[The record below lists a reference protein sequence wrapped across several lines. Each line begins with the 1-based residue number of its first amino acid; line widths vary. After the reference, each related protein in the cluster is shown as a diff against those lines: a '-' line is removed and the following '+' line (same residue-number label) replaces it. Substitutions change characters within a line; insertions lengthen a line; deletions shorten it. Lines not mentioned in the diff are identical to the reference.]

1 MIGVYVNSI
10 LILFIA
16 FLISS
21 ICVPLVIKLAIKKRL
36 LGEYGEGRHVHK
48 GFVPRL
54 GGVAIFAGLFFSQIY
69 FLLSHY
75 NTNLI
80 SQAYLLII
88 FCSFVMFLVGTLD
101 DLINIKAS
109 LKFVIQIIIS
119 LILVW
124 QADVRIISFYGLFG
138 IDSLPM
144 WFSYLFSIAVITF
157 FINGY
162 NLIDGIDSL
171 SASIGMYV
179 IMCFSLVF
187 IYNNLYQDVL
197 LAFSIIGSLIG
208 FWLYN
213 KPPARIF
220 MGDSGTLSI
229 GLIIAC
235 FAIKASNLPIDA
247 QNNYS
252 PVFAMIVLVY
262 PVIDTLRVFT
272 KRILN
277 GVSPF
282 TPDKNHIHHLLLNIG
297 CSHGKATK
305 IIILFSLLLTSI
317 AYCLRENQTISFI
330 VTVLLTIIVSYI
342 PSLIIKSLK
351 K

>member
-1 MIGVYVNSI
+1 M
-10 LILFIA
+10 
-16 FLISS
+16 
-21 ICVPLVIKLAIKKRL
+21 
-36 LGEYGEGRHVHK
+36 GEYGEGRHIHK
-48 GFVPRL
+48 GYVPRL
-54 GGVAIFAGLFFSQIY
+54 GGLAVFAGVFFSQVY
-69 FLLSHY
+69 FILSHY
-75 NTNLI
+75 NTDLI
-80 SQAYLLII
+80 SQGYQLII
-88 FCSFVMFLVGTLD
+88 FCSFILFLVGAVD
-101 DLINIKAS
+101 DLINIKAN
-109 LKFVIQIIIS
+109 LKFIIQIIIS

-124 QADVRIISFYGLFG
+124 QADIRIMSFYGLFG
-138 IDSLPM
+138 IEALPE
-144 WFSYLFSIAVITF
+144 WFSYLFSISVITF

-179 IMCFSLVF
+179 VVCFSIIF
-187 IYNNLYQDVL
+187 IYNNLYQDAL
-197 LAFSIIGSLIG
+197 LAFSIFGSLIG

-235 FAIKASNLPIDA
+235 FAIKASNLPIDS
-247 QNNYS
+247 QGNCS

-272 KRILN
+272 KRILK

-282 TPDKNHIHHLLLNIG
+282 TPDKNHIHHLLLNVG
-297 CSHGKATK
+297 YSHGKATK

-317 AYCLRENQTISFI
+317 AYCLKENQTISFV
-330 VTVLLTIIVSYI
+330 VTVLLTVIISYI
-342 PSLIIKSLK
+342 PSLIIKSHK
-351 K
+351 S

>member
-1 MIGVYVNSI
+1 MLGVYGNSI
-10 LILFIA
+10 LIIIIA

-21 ICVPLVIKLAIKKRL
+21 ICIPLVIKLAIKKRL

-48 GFVPRL
+48 GYVPRL
-54 GGVAIFAGLFFSQIY
+54 GGVAIFAGVFFSQIY
-69 FLLSHY
+69 FMVSHY
-75 NTNLI
+75 DTNLI
-80 SQAYLLII
+80 SQPYLLII
-88 FCSFVMFLVGTLD
+88 FCAFILFLVGTLD
-101 DLINIKAS
+101 DLINIKAR
-109 LKFVIQIIIS
+109 LKFVIQVIVSI
-119 LILVW
+119 ILVW
-124 QADVRIISFYGLFG
+124 QADIRIVSFYGLFG
-138 IDSLPM
+138 VESLPL
-144 WFSYLFSIAVITF
+144 WFSYLFSITVITF

-171 SASIGMYV
+171 SSSVGMYV
-179 IMCFSLVF
+179 IICFWFVF
-187 IYNNLYQDVL
+187 VYNNSYQDCF
-197 LAFSIIGSLIG
+197 LALSIIGSLIG

-235 FAIKASNLPIDA
+235 FAIKVSNLPIDS

-272 KRILN
+272 KRILS

-282 TPDKNHIHHLLLNIG
+282 TPDKNHIHHLLLGLG

-317 AYCLRENQTISFI
+317 AYFLRENQTISFL
-330 VTVLLTIIVSYI
+330 VTVTLTIIVSFI
-342 PSLIIKSLK
+342 PSLIIKSHK
-351 K
+351 S